1 VAELSVHF
9 SEDAITFADGGE
21 LLGKLKKTSVD
32 PRGLEGFVKVNYT
45 MQGTVAY
52 QTFLQGVVAGLSL
65 AFGPA
70 GEPRADLEEISPT
83 VAEQILSGELTAADL
98 ELLPGEIVVP
108 EPAKELQ
115 SISADEVGTVESV
128 LAGTEVQHGG
138 LTTSRSPENETIV
151 PSAETP
157 AAVGETIVPVSE
169 SPAAVSEETRGLTP
183 PGSPATDAAGAVSP

>member
-9 SEDAITFADGGE
+9 SEDAITFADGGQ
-21 LLGKLKKTSVD
+21 LLGRLKKTSVD

-70 GEPRADLEEISPT
+70 GEARTDLEEASPT
-83 VAEQILSGELTAADL
+83 DELTGDGSGETIP

-108 EPAKELQ
+108 GHTVRDFMPVQ
-115 SISADEVGTVESV
+115 SIDSGGVAAVPIVGDET
-128 LAGTEVQHGG
+128 GG
-138 LTTSRSPENETIV
+138 LTPPRSPEAAVSETIV
-151 PSAETP
+151 PS
-157 AAVGETIVPVSE
+157 GETIVPVSE
-169 SPAAVSEETRGLTP
+169 LPAGELGGLTP
-183 PGSPATDAAGAVSP
+183 PRSPESDPAGAASP